1 MQDFQD
7 KAPTSTQVTK
17 TPKGFEAVVFFE
29 GRKHWIGYFKTEAEA
44 FAAADEFLRLR
55 TKK

>member
-44 FAAADEFLRLR
+44 FAAAHEFLRQR